1 MKHMTF
7 HYKLKEQCIK
17 ECNSD
22 NDSVHEFE
30 RKSYNTAKCNILY
43 VGPRKFEINNSN
55 FWVYT
60 HVVCMVLCVCQI
72 KQANIS
78 LVLRKI
84 KVWVVETSKV

>member
-55 FWVYT
+55 F
-60 HVVCMVLCVCQI
+60 
-72 KQANIS
+72 
-78 LVLRKI
+78 
-84 KVWVVETSKV
+84 